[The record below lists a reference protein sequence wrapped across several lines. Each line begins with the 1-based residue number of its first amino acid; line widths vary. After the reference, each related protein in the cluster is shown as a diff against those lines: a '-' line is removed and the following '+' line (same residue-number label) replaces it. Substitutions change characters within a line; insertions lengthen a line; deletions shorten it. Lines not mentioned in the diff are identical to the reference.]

1 MEASMGFNIPIIF
14 PLIILVWLLLPI
26 TAAFLAKNRNQSMF
40 LWFFLT
46 LIFPIAIIFIAMK
59 DKSI

>member
-1 MEASMGFNIPIIF
+1 
-14 PLIILVWLLLPI
+14 LVWLLLPI